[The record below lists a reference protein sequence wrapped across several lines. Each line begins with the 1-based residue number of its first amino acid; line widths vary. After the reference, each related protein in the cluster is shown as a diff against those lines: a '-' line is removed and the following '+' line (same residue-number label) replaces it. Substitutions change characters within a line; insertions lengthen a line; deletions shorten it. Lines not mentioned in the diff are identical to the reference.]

1 MNNKKK
7 VIRAVT
13 IMVLLSTL
21 EVTSEQATVVE
32 AKAFSTSGISAE
44 ISEVFSK
51 SLENVSEKNSMSQEV
66 DSIAGAGIFREI
78 SQTLRIEENN
88 DEMKELELLI
98 KSIREE
104 RPIPISDHLLII
116 MQKWNKANINS
127 NSGIFREISEILRYV
142 EEHSEELMVTPNPER
157 TIVKCGNGRIY
168 TKEEADYIIAKV
180 AMVIHGEASVC
191 DVQEKYGV
199 GTVLMNRFERTDYPD
214 SIDAVIRDGY
224 DYLNYEDEEPTEEEW
239 QIAREVV
246 LNSIRVYDED
256 VVYQAK
262 HPQGQTVDVSEWH
275 YYGSEPLPEE

>member
-256 VVYQAK
+256 VVYQSK
-262 HPQGQTVDVSEWH
+262 HPQGKTVEVSQWH

>member
-51 SLENVSEKNSMSQEV
+51 SLENVSEKNSMSQ
-66 DSIAGAGIFREI
+66 
-78 SQTLRIEENN
+78 
-88 DEMKELELLI
+88 ELELLI